1 MSLPIFAIPL
11 GYLMIGTKILIF
23 TLTAVAGITMSSIYL
38 NTEKASHS
46 GEPSTKIVS
55 PSTAITETTESILG
69 YKSKHGALPKSLRG
83 PTIGNALQVDEDG
96 NLIISIDLK
105 DLFDYFLSTIT
116 EEDLD
121 TILLRINEY
130 LTHYLQDPA
139 LSEAKAILT
148 QYIEFKYSL
157 MDLEKEM
164 GEELAQMSQ
173 QDKVNGGYLRFL
185 QKQMHQRNTLRSQHL
200 DIEVHEIFYEDEELY
215 DEYTYSKLLVTS
227 DASLSAIEQF
237 DRVAELQSALPE
249 DVRESI
255 RNTQITD
262 ELRIRT
268 NQLLESGGD
277 QEQVRELRREMFG
290 DSAVQRFDELDQ
302 QRAAWNSRINSYLTQ
317 RATILSSQGL
327 TEDELNLQVDD
338 LRSSLFNKLEQIR
351 IRGLE

>member
-1 MSLPIFAIPL
+1 
-11 GYLMIGTKILIF
+11 MIKTKNLVF
-23 TLTAVAGITMSSIYL
+23 TLIAVVGITISSIYL
-38 NTEKASHS
+38 NTKKVSNIS
-46 GEPSTKIVS
+46 EPSKENVS
-55 PSTAITETTESILG
+55 STTVIEGTTENILG
-69 YKSKHGALPKSLRG
+69 YKSKYGALPTSLRG
-83 PTIGNALQVDEDG
+83 TTIGNALQIDEYG

-157 MDLEKEM
+157 MDFEKGM

-185 QKQMHQRNTLRSQHL
+185 QQQMHQRNALRSQHL
-200 DIEVHEIFYEDEELY
+200 DIAVHEAFYEEEERY
-215 DEYTYSKLLVTS
+215 DEYTYARLLVTS
-227 DASLSAIEQF
+227 DTSLSDSEQL
-237 DRVAELQSALPE
+237 DRVAELQNALPE
-249 DVRESI
+249 DVRNSI
-255 RNTQITD
+255 RKTQMTD
-262 ELRIRT
+262 ELRIKT
-268 NQLLESGGD
+268 EELLENGGD
-277 QEQVRELRREMFG
+277 QEQVRELRRDMFG

-302 QRAAWNSRINSYLTQ
+302 QRAAWNARVNSYLTQ
-317 RATILSSQGL
+317 RATLLNSDGL
-327 TEDELNLQVDD
+327 TEEELNFQVDD

-351 IRGLE
+351 IRGME